1 MIKLKL
7 AHEKLYMNKFFIILL
22 LLSTLLSCSDNNLV
36 FNGSNLTEVKLDSSF
51 ELTSHKGEDKTI
63 DDFKGKV
70 VAIFFGFASCP
81 DICPT
86 TMIELKNIK
95 EMLGENSNQFEVLF
109 VSLDPER
116 DTPELLGKFV
126 PSFDASFIGLTGSI
140 ENIEKITKQF
150 KVYRKKVIQGSS
162 YTIDHSSGI
171 YLLDKNGK
179 IRVRHSYGSDIK
191 LIVEDIEKLI

>member
-1 MIKLKL
+1 
-7 AHEKLYMNKFFIILL
+7 MNKFFVILL
-22 LLSTLLSCSDNNLV
+22 LLSTLLSCSDNNLI
-36 FNGSNLTEVKLDSSF
+36 FNGSNLTEAKFNSYF
-51 ELTSHKGEDKTI
+51 ELTSHKGEKKTTK
-63 DDFKGKV
+63 DFKGKV

-95 EMLGENSNQFEVLF
+95 SQLGKNSDKLEVLF

-116 DTPELLGKFV
+116 DTQELLSAFI
-126 PSFDASFIGLTGSI
+126 PSFDSSFIGLTGSI
-140 ENIEKITKQF
+140 ENIEKITQQF
-150 KVYRKKVIQGSS
+150 KVYRKKVIQGNS

-171 YLLDKNGK
+171 YLLDKEGM
-179 IRVRHSYGSDIK
+179 IRVRHPYGSEIQ

>member
-1 MIKLKL
+1 
-7 AHEKLYMNKFFIILL
+7 MNKFFVILL

-51 ELTSHKGEDKTI
+51 ELTSHKGEDKTTK
-63 DDFKGKV
+63 DFKGKV

-95 EMLGENSNQFEVLF
+95 EMLGENSNQLEVLF

-126 PSFDASFIGLTGSI
+126 PSFDASFIGLTGSM